1 MPSRGPT
8 RRRTDLSGPELTVGR
23 GVIAELVR
31 LAAFEVPGVVA
42 RRPRRAGLAAL
53 ARRARGRRSGS
64 ATSASLVRLWVVA
77 RPGPGARAARR
88 AQVRT
93 TVAAT
98 VERLLGLE
106 LGTVTVLVD
115 GVGG

>member
-1 MPSRGPT
+1 VN
-8 RRRTDLSGPELTVGR
+8 GPELTVGR

-31 LAAFEVPGVVA
+31 LAAFEVPGVA
-42 RRPRRAGLAAL
+42 RVG
-53 ARRARGRRSGS
+53 RGGS
-64 ATSASLVRLWVVA
+64 AWRRLVGGPAVSVRIRDDRVQLRLWVVA
-77 RPGPGARAARR
+77 RPGQPLAPLAEQIRA
-88 AQVRT
+88 

-106 LGTVTVLVD
+106 LGAVTVLVD

>member
-1 MPSRGPT
+1 V
-8 RRRTDLSGPELTVGR
+8 SGPELTVGR

-31 LAAFEVPGVVA
+31 LAAFEVPGVA
-42 RRPRRAGLAAL
+42 RVGRGGPIWRRYLGG
-53 ARRARGRRSGS
+53 RAVSVKIRDERVV
-64 ATSASLVRLWVVA
+64 VRLWVVA
-77 RPGPGARAARR
+77 RPGQPLGALTAQIRA
-88 AQVRT
+88 

-106 LGTVTVLVD
+106 LGAVTVLVD

>member
-1 MPSRGPT
+1 M
-8 RRRTDLSGPELTVGR
+8 SGPELTVGR

-31 LAAFEVPGVVA
+31 LAAFEVPGVA
-42 RRPRRAGLAAL
+42 RVGRGGPAWRRLVGGPAVSV
-53 ARRARGRRSGS
+53 RIRDERVV
-64 ATSASLVRLWVVA
+64 VRLWIVA
-77 RPGPGARAARR
+77 RPGQSLAPLSG
-88 AQVRT
+88 QVRT

-106 LGTVTVLVD
+106 LGAVTVLVD